1 MTKIML
7 GMMCLA
13 LIVMVMASTT
23 AVALDL
29 DLDDEYWVYS
39 TSETFASAMGK
50 GNLTVNTSTLTEIVV
65 GDSFEEIIADTT
77 SETHASGADYM
88 VLSSYSTTTKHTPEY
103 EKTTTISSR
112 TSTELPIGFTGEQ
125 RINNRMDTK
134 TPGNHK
140 IESIMENI
148 VSFGD
153 ETYAFEFLASL
164 PLEKGLATFPPIIN
178 TDFSPHS
185 SSFND
190 LEIDFENGASDVIE
204 AAGLTYTGRLEVG
217 LKLTV
222 EGDEVDNL
230 VGGVLP

>member
-13 LIVMVMASTT
+13 LIVMAMASTT
-23 AVALDL
+23 AVAL

-39 TSETFASAMGK
+39 TSETFASVMGM
-50 GNLTVNTSTLTEIVV
+50 GNLTFNTSVLTEIVV

-125 RINNRMDTK
+125 RINNRMDTE

-140 IESIMENI
+140 LETIMEN
-148 VSFGD
+148 VVNFGD
-153 ETYAFEFLASL
+153 ETYTFEFLASL
-164 PLEKGLATFPPIIN
+164 PLEEGLATFPPIIT

-185 SSFND
+185 SSFDD
-190 LEIDFENGASDVIE
+190 LKIDFENGASDVIE
-204 AAGLTYTGRLEVG
+204 AEGLTYTGRVEVG